1 MLLKLTKVEGEILV
15 RLARKTVEDYLQ
27 NNKVKSIPKDTP
39 AQLMQCRGVFVTI
52 KKIDNGK
59 EPRLR
64 GCIGYPYPTT
74 KLAQAVI
81 ECAISSATQDPRFH
95 PVSTDELD
103 QITFEVS
110 VLTSPELIITK
121 NPKDLKKRIQIG
133 RDGLI
138 VERGANKGLLL
149 PQVALEYS
157 WDAEEFLSQC
167 CMKAALPPDT
177 WLVKGT
183 RIYKFQ
189 CFIAKEIAPK
199 GVVTIG

>member
-1 MLLKLTKVEGEILV
+1 MFENLTKTEGEFLV

-27 NNKVKSIPKDTP
+27 NCQVPSIPKDTP
-39 AQLMQCRGVFVTI
+39 TQLMQRRGVFVTL
-52 KKIDNGK
+52 KKSNNDK
-59 EPRLR
+59 ESRLR

-74 KLAQAVI
+74 KLVQAVI

-95 PVSTDELD
+95 PVSTDELNKL
-103 QITFEVS
+103 TFEVS
-110 VLTSPELIITK
+110 VLTPPELIISK

-138 VERGANKGLLL
+138 IERGATKGLLL
-149 PQVALEYS
+149 PQVAVEYK

-177 WLVKGT
+177 WLVEGT
-183 RIYKFQ
+183 KIYKFQ
-189 CFIAKEIAPK
+189 CFIAKETAPN